1 MSEHDSTS
9 EHDRPTDAERGTDAE
24 PPEGTDSSG
33 GDLPIVDP
41 ATLDPPTGEPPR
53 VAGVLLAAG
62 TSSRFGPENKL
73 LATVDG
79 EPLVRHA
86 LRTLAGAGLDPVFV
100 VVGHDADAVRAALPG
115 DGERI
120 VEATDYEEGQ
130 SASVRAGAAA
140 VAGTDAE
147 AAVFLPGDMPFVD
160 PGTVRT
166 LVDAYVG
173 GAGDALAA
181 AHGGSRGNPVLFDRR
196 YFHALRRVEGDAGGR
211 AVLLGS
217 TDAGLVAVD
226 DPGVRVDIDT
236 PADLARHG

>member
-1 MSEHDSTS
+1 MSDPDSTS
-9 EHDRPTDAERGTDAE
+9 GHDRPTDAERATNAE

-33 GDLPIVDP
+33 DNLPIVDP
-41 ATLDPPTGEPPR
+41 ATLDPPTGESPR

-86 LRTLAGAGLDPVFV
+86 LRTLAAAGIDPVFV
-100 VVGHDADAVRAALPG
+100 VVGYEADAVRGALPG

-120 VEATDYEEGQ
+120 VEAIDYEEGQ

-147 AAVFLPGDMPFVD
+147 ATVFLPGDMPFVD
-160 PGTVRT
+160 PGTVGA
-166 LVDAYVG
+166 LVDAYAG
-173 GAGDALAA
+173 GTGDALAA
-181 AHGGSRGNPVLFDRR
+181 AHEGVRGNPVLFDRR
-196 YFHALRRVEGDAGGR
+196 HLDALRRVGGDVGGR

-217 TDAGLVAVD
+217 TDAALVAVD